1 MRVGIFGGTFD
12 PIHLGH
18 VNLINTSTKLF
29 GLKKVIILPNL
40 NPYYKENSIKNFE
53 HIHNMINISLNLNC
67 DFEISDLEKDS
78 AKKHYSYNSLKK
90 IISINGNHNYYFFL
104 GSDISLNFNEWYKY
118 LDLLNLVNVVFVS
131 RPKFKFSPN
140 FIDTKIYSRKLNY
153 KGMLIYYNNIT
164 KMKII
169 QLSLKKEINISSKE
183 LRLMLKSFDE
193 KRVKRFLSNQ
203 VYDYIIKNKLYF

>member
-1 MRVGIFGGTFD
+1 MCR
-12 PIHLGH
+12 
-18 VNLINTSTKLF
+18 
-29 GLKKVIILPNL
+29 
-40 NPYYKENSIKNFE
+40 KNAS
-53 HIHNMINISLNLNC
+53 ISLFNQTIGLI
-67 DFEISDLEKDS
+67 FPSKAPLEISDLEKDP
-78 AKKHYSYNSLKK
+78 AKKHYSYNSLKE
-90 IISINGNHNYYFFL
+90 IISINGNHKYYFFL

-169 QLSLKKEINISSKE
+169 RLSLKKEINISSKE

-193 KRVKRFLSNQ
+193 KKVKRFLSNQ
-203 VYDYIIKNKLYF
+203 VYDYIIKNKFFSLFIRQRKWKFNISP